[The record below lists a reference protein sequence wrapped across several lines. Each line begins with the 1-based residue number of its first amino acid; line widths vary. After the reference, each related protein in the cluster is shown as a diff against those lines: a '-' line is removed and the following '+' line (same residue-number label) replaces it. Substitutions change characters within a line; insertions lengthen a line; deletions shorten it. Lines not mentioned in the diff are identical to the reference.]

1 MTRLAIGFP
10 YVADR
15 FGGSNASSLVL
26 ARALQDAGHRVE
38 ILTHGGD
45 GRVADEAATLALS
58 VTRLPGLS
66 EMPGYARPD
75 QFRVE
80 QLMAFGAARR
90 AIDSLALD
98 IVHTNDLTMLRTWA
112 IPVLSSRAQLVAHWR
127 SNFRDSWSVKAGLRA
142 AAKVIAV
149 SGYSFSR
156 LPAWVQRKGAV
167 EFIAFDLHME
177 PAQRLAARFK
187 LRERLGLPFDAAVVA
202 VFGNHIARKR
212 THVLADVL
220 NAIGH
225 AADGRPVF
233 GLACGG
239 RAEPYDHALDTKVES
254 FGLGERLLR
263 PGFVRPVEDWMA
275 GCDVILAPAVDEPL
289 ARNVLEA
296 LALEIP
302 VVVSTDGGLPELIRD
317 EENGL
322 LCDPHDIPGW
332 IAATRRVLDDHNLA
346 ERLTRAGRSVVAE
359 LTPARHAARVEAL
372 YRCIPRFRSQAA

>member
-38 ILTHGGD
+38 VLTHGGD

-66 EMPGYARPD
+66 EVPGYARPD
-75 QFRVE
+75 SFRVE

-90 AIDSLALD
+90 AIDALALD

-112 IPVLSSRAQLVAHWR
+112 VPVLSSRAELVAHWR

-142 AAKVIAV
+142 ASKVISV

-167 EFIAFDLHME
+167 EFNAFDLHME
-177 PAQRLAARFK
+177 PAQRLAARFR
-187 LRERLGLPFDAAVVA
+187 LRERLGLPLNAVLAA
-202 VFGNHIARKR
+202 VFGNHIVRKR

-220 NAIGH
+220 TAITRT
-225 AADGRPVF
+225 ADGRPVF

-239 RAEPYDHALDTKVES
+239 RAEPYDTELDAKIAA
-254 FGLGERLLR
+254 FGLEERLLR
-263 PGFVRPVEDWMA
+263 PGFVRPIEDWMS

-296 LALEIP
+296 MALEIP
-302 VVVSTDGGLPELIRD
+302 VVVSTDGGLPELVRHG
-317 EENGL
+317 ENGL
-322 LCDPHDIPGW
+322 LCDPYDIPGW
-332 IAATRRVLDDHNLA
+332 IAATRRILNEPGLA
-346 ERLTRAGRSVVAE
+346 GRLTHAGRAVVAG

-372 YRCIPRFRSQAA
+372 YRSIPRFRSQAA

>member
-1 MTRLAIGFP
+1 MSRLAIGFP

-38 ILTHGGD
+38 ILTHGGE

-66 EMPGYARPD
+66 EVPGYARPD

-80 QLMAFGAARR
+80 QLMAFRQARR
-90 AIDSLALD
+90 AIETLSLD

-112 IPVLSSRAQLVAHWR
+112 MPALSSRADLVAHWR

-149 SGYSFSR
+149 SSYSFSR

-167 EFIAFDLHME
+167 EFNAFNLHME

-187 LRERLGLPFDAAVVA
+187 LRERLGLPFNAAVVA
-202 VFGNHIARKR
+202 VFGNHIVRKR

-220 NAIGH
+220 NAISQT
-225 AADGRPVF
+225 ADGRPVF

-239 RAEPYDHALDTKVES
+239 RAEPYDHELDTKIEN
-254 FGLGERLLR
+254 FGLSERLLR

-275 GCDVILAPAVDEPL
+275 GCDVILAPAVNEPL

-302 VVVSTDGGLPELIRD
+302 VVVSTDGGLPELVRD
-317 EENGL
+317 GQNGL
-322 LCDPHDIPGW
+322 LCDPHDIPNW
-332 IAATRRVLDDHNLA
+332 IAATRRILDDACLA
-346 ERLTRAGRSVVAE
+346 ERLTRAGREVVADM
-359 LTPARHAARVEAL
+359 TPDRHAGRVEAL
-372 YRCIPRFRSQAA
+372 YRSIPRFRRQAA

>member
-1 MTRLAIGFP
+1 MTQLAIGFP

-58 VTRLPGLS
+58 VTRLPALS
-66 EMPGYARPD
+66 EVPGYARPD

-80 QLMAFGAARR
+80 QLMAFGDARR
-90 AIDSLALD
+90 AIDALALD

-112 IPVLSSRAQLVAHWR
+112 MPVLSSRAELVAHWR
-127 SNFRDSWSVKAGLRA
+127 SNFRDSWTVKAGLRA
-142 AAKVIAV
+142 ASKVIAV
-149 SGYSFSR
+149 SSYSFNR

-167 EFIAFDLHME
+167 EFNAFDLHME

-187 LRERLGLPFDAAVVA
+187 LRERMGLPLNAIVIA
-202 VFGNHIARKR
+202 VFGNHIVRKR

-220 NAIGH
+220 HAITQAG
-225 AADGRPVF
+225 DCRPAF

-239 RAEPYDHALDTKVES
+239 RAEPYDNELDAKIEA

-275 GCDVILAPAVDEPL
+275 GCDVILAPAVNEPL

-302 VVVSTDGGLPELIRD
+302 VVVSTDGGLPELVRD
-317 EENGL
+317 GENGL
-322 LCDPHDIPGW
+322 LCNPHDIPGW
-332 IAATRRVLDDHNLA
+332 IAATRRILDNPSFA
-346 ERLTRAGRSVVAE
+346 ERLARAGREVVAD
-359 LTPARHAARVEAL
+359 LTPARHAARIEAL
-372 YRCIPRFRSQAA
+372 YRSIPRFRRQAA

>member
-38 ILTHGGD
+38 ILTHGGA

-58 VTRLPGLS
+58 VTHLPGLS
-66 EMPGYARPD
+66 AVPGYARTD

-80 QLMAFGAARR
+80 QLMAFRAARR
-90 AIDSLALD
+90 AIDTLSLD

-112 IPVLSSRAQLVAHWR
+112 IPALSGRAELVAHWR
-127 SNFRDSWSVKAGLRA
+127 SNFRESWSVKAGLRA
-142 AAKVIAV
+142 AARVIAV
-149 SGYSFSR
+149 SSYSFSR

-167 EFIAFDLHME
+167 EFNAFNLHMQ
-177 PAQRLAARFK
+177 PAQRLAARLK
-187 LRERLGLPFDAAVVA
+187 LRERLGLPFNTAVVA
-202 VFGNHIARKR
+202 VFGNHIVRKR

-220 NAIGH
+220 NAISLT
-225 AADGRPVF
+225 ADGRPVF

-239 RAEPYDHALDTKVES
+239 RAEPYDHELDTKIERL
-254 FGLGERLLR
+254 GLGERLLR
-263 PGFVRPVEDWMA
+263 PGFVRPVDDWIA

-302 VVVSTDGGLPELIRD
+302 VIVSTDGGLPELVRD
-317 EENGL
+317 DQNGL
-322 LCDPHDIPGW
+322 LCGPYDIPGW
-332 IAATRRVLDDHNLA
+332 IARTRRILDDPNLA
-346 ERLTRAGRSVVAE
+346 ERLTRAGRDVVSG

-372 YRCIPRFRSQAA
+372 YRSIPRFKRQAA